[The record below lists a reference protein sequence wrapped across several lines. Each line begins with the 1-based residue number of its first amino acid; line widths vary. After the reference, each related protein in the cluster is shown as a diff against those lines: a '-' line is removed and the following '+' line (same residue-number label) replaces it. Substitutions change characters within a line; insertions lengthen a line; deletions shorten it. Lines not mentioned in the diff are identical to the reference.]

1 MKDSEYRI
9 MVQMHMLD
17 RATHKEFEKLQM
29 QYVNDR
35 TVATHGWMIGYLYDH
50 REEEIYQK
58 DLERK
63 FQMAPSTMTM
73 ILQSMQA
80 VGYIERIPV
89 AHDARL
95 KRIAVTEAGEA
106 FHKHA
111 LENLKILEKRMVEN
125 IPPEDMET
133 FRRVYDRMIAN
144 LSEEI

>member
-9 MVQMHMLD
+9 MMQMHVLD

-29 QYVNDR
+29 QYVDDR
-35 TVATHGWMIGYLYDH
+35 VVATHGWIIGYLYDH

-63 FQMAPSTMTM
+63 FQIAPSTMTM

-89 AHDARL
+89 SHDDRL
-95 KRIAVTEAGEA
+95 KRIAVTPAGEE
-106 FHKHA
+106 FHQKA
-111 LENLKILEKRMVEN
+111 IENLRLLEKRMVEN
-125 IPPEDMET
+125 IAPEDLEV
-133 FRRVYDRMIAN
+133 FRRVYGQMISN
-144 LSEEI
+144 MSEEI

>member
-9 MVQMHMLD
+9 MMQMHVLD

-29 QYVNDR
+29 QYINDR
-35 TVATHGWMIGYLYDH
+35 TVAAHGWMIGYLYDH
-50 REEEIYQK
+50 RDEEIYQK

-80 VGYIERIPV
+80 VGYIERSPV

-106 FHKHA
+106 FHKQA
-111 LENLKILEKRMVEN
+111 LENLKTLEARMVKD
-125 IPPEDMET
+125 IPSEDMAV
-133 FRRVYDRMIAN
+133 FRRVYDQMIAN
-144 LSEEI
+144 ISQEI